1 MNPSII
7 EINTLV
13 KQYKNADFQSLQ
25 GVDLS
30 IPKGAIFG
38 LLGPNGA
45 GKTTLISILCG
56 LIKPTS
62 GSFSIGGLYPEKN
75 AKEIKNKIGIVPQE
89 YALYP
94 TLTAYE
100 NLMYFGSLYNISKKR
115 LKVLVEEYLS
125 LLGLEAFTHKKI
137 QTFSGG
143 MKRRVNLIA
152 GILHQPEV
160 LFLDEPTVGVDV
172 QSRATIIEFLNKLN
186 QQGTTIVYT
195 SHLMAEA
202 QEFCTDIAIIDQG
215 RILTKGS
222 VSQLIN
228 EIPDAVS
235 LEEVFIK
242 LTGKKLRDVV

>member
-7 EINTLV
+7 EINALV

-62 GSFSIGGLYPEKN
+62 GSFTIDGLYPEKN

-100 NLMYFGSLYNISKKR
+100 NLMYFGSLYDISKKR
-115 LKVLVEEYLS
+115 LKALVEEYLS
-125 LLGLEAFTHKKI
+125 LLGLEAFMHKKI

-222 VSQLIN
+222 ISELIHQ
-228 EIPDAVS
+228 IPEAVS

-242 LTGKKLRDVV
+242 LTGKRLRDVV